1 VLIDRV
7 LYGIAFNCPV
17 LERQED
23 CPFMQ
28 LEHLSFLEKVKW
40 IDDLSEEEKEAIL
53 ENHQVCSKNR

>member
-1 VLIDRV
+1 
-7 LYGIAFNCPV
+7 
-17 LERQED
+17 
-23 CPFMQ
+23 MQ